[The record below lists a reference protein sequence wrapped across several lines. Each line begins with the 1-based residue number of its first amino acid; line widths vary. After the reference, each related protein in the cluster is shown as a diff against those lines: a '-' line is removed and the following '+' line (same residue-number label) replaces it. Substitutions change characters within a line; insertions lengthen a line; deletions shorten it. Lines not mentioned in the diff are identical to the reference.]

1 MNKEIKYSG
10 FTAVPSDYECAD
22 GELAAA
28 LNIIPEDGEMHP
40 VMPPV
45 AVSTLASGQS
55 ALFIH
60 KTGDTR
66 EHYILLQSSTED
78 DGSLS
83 YSIVCEDAELFALET
98 GETVR
103 DVNAIGDVLLV
114 STSLHL
120 HFLRYKDG
128 AYVYLG
134 TELPKVNMTFA
145 LTAKLVS
152 KKHTAKLTFSD
163 ISSAENSWT
172 EYTYATFDTDLEGV
186 ETNGIGANASAVVSV
201 SFTANLKKDTD
212 YRIKATGTGFSYI
225 VLYGIKT
232 GSNKYTQVAPAFYSN
247 SYKSFKL
254 SDEYKSDSY
263 KILIAGPTTFSGINK
278 TISIPSTHTSGR
290 ISVEEGFTNTVDGK
304 VVTYNED
311 NYNALMAAV
320 NKFVN
325 EQATQQNRFVH
336 PFFVRYALRLADGS
350 HARLSDPVLLVP
362 NSGYAPFVNYKD
374 GSADV
379 GLYAFIAQ
387 LQYAFDSSIDER
399 WRDFVSGVDV
409 FASSPIYP
417 YRQGDNFNAAE
428 NRFSYAIINKD
439 KALDQITGSSYGY
452 CNLPNALEGQEYGY
466 GKHDLCS
473 VAKAVLGFGDTTT
486 QTDWRVVR
494 VAAADDVMETA
505 RKTGAF
511 YLIRSFEFDDVRP
524 EYDIMDK
531 RTFREID
538 MKDGVL
544 ASLVTREALSD
555 DMLSNCTFSNARL
568 TAYNQRMHLFDF
580 SLMHAVP
587 SKPSML
593 IGYTQDIDS
602 NSIGTLC
609 RVQVFI
615 RTSKGNRVVER
626 VVDTV
631 NEKEYA
637 VDIPW
642 FYYPHNGAYQ
652 AVLAYMT
659 ASGTVVNTSTLV
671 LKQHSVLNGAY
682 WMADSFDDTVA
693 SNGQTSSYTPA
704 TADTV
709 SLYPNSVLQ
718 SEASMPFV
726 FPSSLM
732 ATLGVERIEAM
743 AAAVKALSQ
752 GQFGQFPLYAF
763 TSEGVWALEVS
774 ATGTYSAKQPV
785 TRDVCSNWEAIAQLD
800 TAVVYPTD
808 RGLMLLSGSQT
819 VCISD
824 AIAAERPFNV
834 LSLPGFSTLHTIMG
848 HSSDSCLPALA
859 FSKFLAQCRMLYDYV
874 HQRLFVYA
882 PSVSYAYVYSLRSQ
896 RWGMAVSSIRSSLN
910 SYPEALAVNAAN
922 EIVNFSKDSDDEGAT
937 VSCLYA
943 TRPLKL
949 DAPDFLKTIDSA
961 IQRGVFA
968 KGCVNTVLY
977 GSRDLTHWHLVWSS
991 RDHLL
996 SGFRGSPYKFFR
1008 IAGVA
1013 VLKEGECLSG
1023 ASVQF
1028 TARQTNK
1035 PR

>member
-10 FTAVPSDYECAD
+10 FTAVPSGYECAD

-45 AVSTLASGQS
+45 AVATLASGQS

-66 EHYILLQSSTED
+66 EHYILLQSTAED

-83 YSIVCEDAELFALET
+83 YSIVCEDAELLPLET

-128 AYVYLG
+128 SYVYLG
-134 TELPKVNMTFA
+134 TELPKVDMTFA

-163 ISSAENSWT
+163 ISSAENTWT
-172 EYTYATFDTDLEGV
+172 EYTSAQFDSKDATTIESAYRVIPIKFGNPLVKNTEYRIYLEGTGV
-186 ETNGIGANASAVVSV
+186 QFVVLYARKAGSTQYEQIAPVVYNNKYRTFKLTADYQSDYYLNWANAAYTTHSTGYV
-201 SFTANLKKDTD
+201 
-212 YRIKATGTGFSYI
+212 RIF
-225 VLYGIKT
+225 
-232 GSNKYTQVAPAFYSN
+232 Q
-247 SYKSFKL
+247 
-254 SDEYKSDSY
+254 
-263 KILIAGPTTFSGINK
+263 
-278 TISIPSTHTSGR
+278 
-290 ISVEEGFTNTVDGK
+290 GFTNTVDGK

-325 EQATQQNRFVH
+325 EQATQQNRFIH

-379 GLYAFIAQ
+379 NLYAFIAQ

-428 NRFSYAIINKD
+428 NRFAYAIINKD

-452 CNLPNALEGQEYGY
+452 CNLPNALEGTEYAY

-505 RKTGAF
+505 RKTGSF
-511 YLIRSFEFDDVRP
+511 YLIRSFEFDDVKP
-524 EYDIMDK
+524 EYDIMDQ
-531 RTFREID
+531 RMFREID

-580 SLMHAVP
+580 SLTHAVP

-593 IGYTQDIDS
+593 IGYTQDTDS

-626 VVDTV
+626 VVDTT

-693 SNGQTSSYTPA
+693 PDGQTSSYTPA

-834 LSLPGFSTLHTIMG
+834 LSLPGFSTLHTMMG
-848 HSSDSCLPALA
+848 HSSDSCLPTLA

-896 RWGMAVSSIRSSLN
+896 RWGMAVSSIQSGLN

-922 EIVNFSKDSDDEGAT
+922 EIVNFSKDSDDEGAA

-949 DAPDFLKTIDSA
+949 DAPDFLKTIDSV
-961 IQRGVFA
+961 IQRGMFT

-991 RDHLL
+991 RDHRL